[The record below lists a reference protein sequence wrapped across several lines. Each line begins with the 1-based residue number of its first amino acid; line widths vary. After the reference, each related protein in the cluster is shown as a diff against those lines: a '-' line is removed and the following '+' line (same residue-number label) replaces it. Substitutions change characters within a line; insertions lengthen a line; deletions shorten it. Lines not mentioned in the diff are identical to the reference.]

1 MVAPELWRWS
11 LLRACPSGFTLVEV
25 LVAMLVLALGMVGAA
40 ATQVASARLRQQAA
54 LASEAVQ
61 LAASLGARMRVNA
74 AQMALPDAAN
84 PYLQFAYDALEGEPP
99 APSVHCHG
107 GTDCNAA
114 QMAAFDLYE
123 AARIVH
129 AAFPGGRIALCR
141 DTGGWNAALQAFEWA
156 CSGGAN
162 APVVVKLG
170 WRPPLRA
177 GESASEPGPFVALVV
192 AG

>member
-1 MVAPELWRWS
+1 LQRS
-11 LLRACPSGFTLVEV
+11 LVGGFTLIEV
-25 LVAMLVLALGMVGAA
+25 LVAMFVLALGVAGAA
-40 ATQVASARLRQQAA
+40 STQLSSARLRQQAA

-84 PYLQFAYDALEGEPP
+84 PYLGFDYDAGGGEPD
-99 APSVHCHG
+99 APPVQCFSVA
-107 GTDCNAA
+107 DCNPA
-114 QMAAFDLYE
+114 QIAAFDLYD

-129 AAFPGGRIALCR
+129 SAFPGGRIVVCR
-141 DTGGWNAALQAFEWA
+141 DDGGWNAALQSFEWS
-156 CSGGAN
+156 CSGGLE

-170 WRPPLRA
+170 WRAPGSDVDAPPI
-177 GESASEPGPFVALVV
+177 VTMVV